1 MKVSKTQ
8 GIKLTKR
15 VSNSRKTQTAELA
28 RQWNPFRI
36 FLQPLLQNNEK
47 LKEDPFGIF
56 FRLKSRTMP
65 RKLKGGLFFCFP
77 PTTKIFEKNF
87 P

>member
-15 VSNSRKTQTAELA
+15 VSNSRKTQTTELA

-36 FLQPLLQNNEK
+36 LLHPLLQNNEK

-56 FRLKSRTMP
+56 FRAIV
-65 RKLKGGLFFCFP
+65 GHFFLNGKAPTKNSHCYGRAFFP
-77 PTTKIFEKNF
+77 
-87 P
+87 